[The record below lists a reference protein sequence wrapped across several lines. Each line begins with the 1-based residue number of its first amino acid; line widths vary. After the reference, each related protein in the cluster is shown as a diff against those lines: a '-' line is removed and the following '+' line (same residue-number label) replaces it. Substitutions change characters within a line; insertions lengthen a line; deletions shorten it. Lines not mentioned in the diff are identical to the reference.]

1 VIDAIHA
8 SPRGAETDIY
18 AAVLVTDNV
27 ATDVSDNDVTL
38 KAAEDTID
46 DTAKLRQ
53 NFLLNVFR
61 RQGILKDA
69 NVPEA
74 TPRLERPRTG
84 TSDR

>member
-1 VIDAIHA
+1 
-8 SPRGAETDIY
+8 
-18 AAVLVTDNV
+18 VTDNV

-38 KAAEDTID
+38 KAAEETID

-53 NFLLNVFR
+53 NFLLKVFR

-74 TPRLERPRTG
+74 IPRLEHARTG